1 MDIRLAVLES
11 RKRDKE
17 TENIKNMGFKGIT
30 RQAWVS
36 DSIPGPRLI
45 LIPTNF
51 GAHRNYCV
59 MVPYGMERKYYGTG
73 WEPTFDDL
81 VATDW
86 FVTIMTRKIQLKDGD
101 SNGDAGKNYKC

>member
-1 MDIRLAVLES
+1 MDIRSAVLES

-17 TENIKNMGFKGIT
+17 TANIKNKGFKGIA
-30 RQAWVS
+30 REEWIS

-45 LIPTNF
+45 IVP
-51 GAHRNYCV
+51 GKYGGKRNYCE
-59 MVPYGMERKYYGTG
+59 MIPCGMSDKYYGSG

-86 FVTIMTRKIQLKDGD
+86 FVTIMTRRI
-101 SNGDAGKNYKC
+101 